1 MKIPAIRGLIGNW
14 KYYTGVMS
22 FEDIASSVTASIGEL
37 YKAPCLSEELQRAL
51 TNNYES
57 IRDYIL
63 KDNERFFNAI
73 ILAVYDGD
81 PQWLEVQFKDEEKD
95 FCNVGFLQFS
105 GKETIFPV
113 DGQHRVAG
121 IIEALK
127 NNPELADEEV
137 PVVFIAHRNTEDG
150 KKKTRKLFSTLNR
163 RAKPVGQNE
172 NIALDED
179 DVCSIITRELIQDY
193 KLFSNKNIVN
203 SLGKQIPNN
212 NEIAITSLITL
223 YQCVDIMV
231 KSLLAKE
238 KITGKK
244 YKEYL
249 LYRPDD
255 QKLDI
260 IRKYVLTIF
269 DSFSNEIDSIQEYN
283 ASNRIDKAKPY
294 RNEKGGNLLFRP
306 LAITEFFSAA
316 QTLSERKS
324 ISIDDTFRLL
334 NSIEFDISKTPWKG
348 LIWDGTKII
357 NRASKQVIRYLIIYM
372 SDPTCLTTAEANKLI
387 DGYASALNITL
398 EEADKILHNIVEKR
412 TFK

>member
-51 TNNYES
+51 TNNFES

-81 PQWLEVQFKDEEKD
+81 PQWLEVQFKNEEKD

-105 GKETIFPV
+105 GEETIFPV

-137 PVVFIAHRNTEDG
+137 PVVFKAHRNTEDG

-179 DVCSIITRELIQDY
+179 DVCSIITRELVQDY

-212 NEIAITSLITL
+212 NETAITSLITL
-223 YQCVDIMV
+223 YQCVDIIV

-249 LYRPDD
+249 LYRPND

-260 IRKYVLTIF
+260 LRKHVFTIF
-269 DSFSNEIDSIQEYN
+269 ESFSNEIDSIKEYN
-283 ASNRIDKAKPY
+283 ASDRIDKAKPY

-306 LAITEFFSAA
+306 LAITEFFAAA
-316 QTLSERKS
+316 QILAEKNAL
-324 ISIDDTFRLL
+324 SIDDTFRLL
-334 NSIEFDISKTPWKG
+334 NTIEFDISKKPWKG

-372 SDPTCLTTAEANKLI
+372 VAPSCLTTTETNKLI
-387 DGYASALNITL
+387 DGYASALNITN
-398 EEADKILHNIVEKR
+398 EEALNILHSL
-412 TFK
+412 